1 MSSDMND
8 DYNSEIRLRRIK
20 KIEEMRK
27 RKEQQILIRKMIR
40 KASPIF
46 LCVVSVF
53 IIIGVSRT
61 IGYTKNINHE
71 IESKTEESKA
81 IESKAIEGNTIES
94 NIVEGNIGDTI
105 LAQMSNYDENDAVG
119 VVQKDVVQKPAPKSY
134 SFQTTENTRL
144 AGEDIVSTYAIL
156 VDTDTNNI
164 VTQKDAK
171 TRINPAS
178 MTKIL
183 TILVA
188 AEHVDN
194 LDDTFTITADI
205 TDYGFIH
212 DCSST
217 GFEINETVT
226 VRDMFYG
233 TILPSGAD
241 AAMGLAVYVSG
252 SQEKFVELMN
262 DKLKELGISDTAH
275 FTNCVGIYNE
285 NHYCSVYDMAII
297 LRAALDNELC
307 KEVLSAHTYT
317 TSITEQHPEGLTI
330 SNWFLRRIEDK
341 DCGGE
346 VICGKTGYVLQSGNC
361 SASYGVDSTGKGYIC
376 VTANAYNGW
385 RCIYDHVALYK
396 QYMN

>member
-1 MSSDMND
+1 MSSHMND
-8 DYNSEIRLRRIK
+8 DYDREIRLHRIR
-20 KIEEMRK
+20 KIEEMRR

-40 KASPIF
+40 KAAPIL

-53 IIIGVSRT
+53 IIIGVSRA
-61 IGYTKNINHE
+61 IGHTKDVNDG
-71 IESKTEESKA
+71 
-81 IESKAIEGNTIES
+81 IEGNESNAIEDNTLES
-94 NIVEGNIGDTI
+94 NIVEGNTDNTV
-105 LAQMSNYDENDAVG
+105 LAQMGKNDEDEAVVD
-119 VVQKDVVQKPAPKSY
+119 VVQKDAVQKPAPKSY
-134 SFQTTENTRL
+134 SFQTTENTRHV
-144 AGEDIVSTYAIL
+144 GEDIISSYAIL

-164 VTQKDAK
+164 VTQREAR

-188 AEHVDN
+188 AEHVTN

-217 GFEINETVT
+217 GFEIDETVT

-241 AAMGLAVYVSG
+241 SAMGLAVYVSG

-262 DKLKELGISDTAH
+262 DKLNELGISDTAH
-275 FTNCVGIYNE
+275 FTNCVGIYDV

-341 DCGGE
+341 DAGGE
-346 VICGKTGYVLQSGNC
+346 VLCGKTGFVLQSGNC
-361 SASYGVDSTGKGYIC
+361 SASYGVESSGKGYIC
-376 VTANAYNGW
+376 VTANANSGW